1 MSDFSHVTSTR
12 SSKGYNAYHDVA
24 SIVYWSD
31 LSLGSSPPRAT
42 LFQMESPEVDIKPT
56 IPMDDIQDKSL
67 LTVPGAGKLKQ
78 SRYEDVWPDDVHAAF
93 MEGRFFL
100 L

>member
-1 MSDFSHVTSTR
+1 MTSTR
-12 SSKGYNAYHDVA
+12 SSKGYNAYDIA

-31 LSLGSSPPRAT
+31 LSLGSSPRAT
-42 LFQMESPEVDIKPT
+42 LFQMESPEVDIKPA
-56 IPMDDIQDKSL
+56 IPTDDIPDQSL
-67 LTVPGAGKLKQ
+67 LTVAGAGKLKQ
-78 SRYEDVWPDDVHAAF
+78 SRYEDVWPEDVHAAF